1 MKVNEFVKEYG
12 LECVRGIVNN
22 SENHWAYDH
31 ILDEYFNGDDIQDGY
46 SINDC
51 EGCYVIDDLKHLVEA
66 HELVESYGGLEVAK
80 TCEYSEDLDH
90 VKYNVDL
97 AKAIN
102 LVESCQ

>member
-1 MKVNEFVKEYG
+1 MNAIEFVK
-12 LECVRGIVNN
+12 
-22 SENHWAYDH
+22 H
-31 ILDEYFNGDDIQDGY
+31 IGFDYAKKVVDVFESATDTKGEKMKISRNDG
-46 SINDC
+46 
-51 EGCYVIDDLKHLVEA
+51 EGFEIDFDDLKRLVEA